1 MVVSMSWG
9 MMLNLMVIK
18 IKVQK
23 INTIARLLMMAHN
36 RRRIMPDKKKHD
48 KKKER
53 QKKYD
58 LHDTRRRNNT
68 QGED

>member
-1 MVVSMSWG
+1 M
-9 MMLNLMVIK
+9 
-18 IKVQK
+18 QK
-23 INTIARLLMMAHN
+23 INPIARLLMMAHN
-36 RRRIMPDKKKHD
+36 RRRIMPDKKKYD

-58 LHDTRRRNNT
+58 LHDTRRRDNT